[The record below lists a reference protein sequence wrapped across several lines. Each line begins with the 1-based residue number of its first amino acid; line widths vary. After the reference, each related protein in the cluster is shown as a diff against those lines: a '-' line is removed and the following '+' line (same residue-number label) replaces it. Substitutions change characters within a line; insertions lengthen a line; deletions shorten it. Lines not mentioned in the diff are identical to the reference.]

1 MQKKNQTYR
10 KLKNLEQQIE
20 RQIRQVAR
28 QIGRCWDLLQK
39 RPNYV
44 EPLLPWDL
52 DIRDMIK
59 VSKM

>member
-1 MQKKNQTYR
+1 MNKNKELDRLERRIKRLR
-10 KLKNLEQQIE
+10 K
-20 RQIRQVAR
+20 QIRQVAR

-44 EPLLPWDL
+44 EPPMEL
-52 DIRDMIK
+52 DIRNMIR

>member
-1 MQKKNQTYR
+1 MNKKNPTDR
-10 KLKNLEQQIE
+10 KLKNLE

-28 QIGRCWDLLQK
+28 QIGRCWTLLQK

-44 EPLLPWDL
+44 EPPVPWGL